1 MFFNNNDS
9 LDRYLRINNIKSPK
23 YSIGDIVYFHKIP
36 LRTYIMDTE
45 ELEDLN
51 KHSGL
56 KFKVVEKLY
65 LSFRKK
71 WLSLI
76 ILVDEKFLLNK
87 PTNFSFDAYVDDDD
101 IFKIIGYEP
110 KKRNKRVLENNIW
123 YPYRFKTEEEM
134 IKDYGE
140 NWREES
146 TNMIVS
152 WDDDVAEY
160 SQMDKMLGTVFPYT
174 EEELNL
180 PYYEDKRAILR
191 RYQFGN
197 DDWSIGWWMLTN
209 NEKINK
215 KPTYIPKS
223 IRRIIENNSNSYD
236 IFVFVSNNDIE
247 SKEIQL
253 NLYKHGFSW
262 GIDIRDEDGVR
273 YFNNDKVYLFAET
286 FNMEIQYLFEKDVRS
301 LKGNIN
307 SYIEQCISEGEKIL
321 PRIFNHND
329 SKYIE
334 CIIKHGRPSPIY
346 TPKKTN
352 KRLLEKKEN
361 ILYIFDFDD
370 TLFYSD
376 SFQDNIKHL
385 INEKIRPIDILN
397 KSLSDIGASI
407 KDLKYDNGRVYI
419 DVIDN
424 NIIIPINSD
433 WVRKK
438 ERLYLKQPDLYYLT
452 DEGLPN
458 NPNNKI
464 IELYKSVEN
473 KSIVTA
479 RKEKL
484 LHTVEKTLDKYGLEQ
499 PNYGIFMYPNRT
511 NKLPYVWKSDK
522 ILELYNTGNFDKIY
536 YYDDNIKL
544 LKKIKK
550 RLLNTNIDITYYKVM
565 KDKYRSINN
574 D

>member
-1 MFFNNNDS
+1 MFFNDNNS
-9 LDRYLRINNIKSPK
+9 IDRYLYLKPINAPK
-23 YSIGDIVYFHKIP
+23 YRIGDIVYFNHIP
-36 LRTYIMDTE
+36 LSRYLMDTE
-45 ELEDLN
+45 EIQEII
-51 KHSGL
+51 KYRGL
-56 KFKVVEKLY
+56 KFKIIKKLY
-65 LSFRKK
+65 FSSRER
-71 WLSLI
+71 WISLI
-76 ILVDEKFLLNK
+76 KLVDENFLLNK

-101 IFKIIGYEP
+101 IYKIIGYES
-110 KKRNKRVLENNIW
+110 KKRNKRILENDIW
-123 YPYRFKTEEEM
+123 YPYRFKTEDEM

-152 WDDDVAEY
+152 WDDYVAEY
-160 SQMDKMLGTVFPYT
+160 SEMDKMLGTVFPYT
-174 EEELNL
+174 KEELNL

-191 RYQFGN
+191 RYQYDN
-197 DDWSIGWWMLTN
+197 DDWSIGWWMLTDN
-209 NEKINK
+209 IKINK
-215 KPTYIPKS
+215 IPTYIPKNA
-223 IRRIIENNSNSYD
+223 RRIIENNNNSYD
-236 IFVFVSNNDIE
+236 IFVFVANNDRE

-253 NLYKHGFSW
+253 NLYKHGFNWNFGYNSDH
-262 GIDIRDEDGVR
+262 IKK
-273 YFNNDKVYLFAET
+273 FNNEVVYLFAET
-286 FNMEIQYLFEKDVRS
+286 FNMGIQFLPEKDVIS

-334 CIIKHGRPSPIY
+334 CIIKHGGPNPIY

-352 KRLLEKKEN
+352 KRILEKKEN
-361 ILYIFDFDD
+361 ILYVFDFDD

-376 SFQDNIKHL
+376 SFEDNIKHL
-385 INEKIRPIDILN
+385 INEKIKPIDILN
-397 KSLSDIGASI
+397 KSLIDIGANI
-407 KDLKYDNGRVYI
+407 KDLKYDNGRIYI
-419 DVIDN
+419 DNVDN
-424 NIIIPINSD
+424 NIIPSNSD

-438 ERLYLKQPDLYYLT
+438 ERLYLKKPDLYYLT

-458 NPNNKI
+458 NPNDNI
-464 IELYKSVEN
+464 VDIYKSVDN

-484 LHTVEKTLDKYGLEQ
+484 LHTVKDTLNKYGLEQ
-499 PNYGIFMYPNRT
+499 PNYGIFMYPNKT
-511 NKLPYVWKSDK
+511 NKLPYEWKSDK

-550 RLLNTNIDITYYKVM
+550 RLSKTNINIFYYKVM
-565 KDKYRSINN
+565 KNKYRLINN

>member
-1 MFFNNNDS
+1 M
-9 LDRYLRINNIKSPK
+9 
-23 YSIGDIVYFHKIP
+23 
-36 LRTYIMDTE
+36 
-45 ELEDLN
+45 
-51 KHSGL
+51 
-56 KFKVVEKLY
+56 
-65 LSFRKK
+65 
-71 WLSLI
+71 
-76 ILVDEKFLLNK
+76 
-87 PTNFSFDAYVDDDD
+87 
-101 IFKIIGYEP
+101 
-110 KKRNKRVLENNIW
+110 
-123 YPYRFKTEEEM
+123 
-134 IKDYGE
+134 
-140 NWREES
+140 
-146 TNMIVS
+146 
-152 WDDDVAEY
+152 
-160 SQMDKMLGTVFPYT
+160 
-174 EEELNL
+174 
-180 PYYEDKRAILR
+180 
-191 RYQFGN
+191 
-197 DDWSIGWWMLTN
+197 
-209 NEKINK
+209 
-215 KPTYIPKS
+215 
-223 IRRIIENNSNSYD
+223 
-236 IFVFVSNNDIE
+236 
-247 SKEIQL
+247 
-253 NLYKHGFSW
+253 
-262 GIDIRDEDGVR
+262 
-273 YFNNDKVYLFAET
+273 
-286 FNMEIQYLFEKDVRS
+286 
-301 LKGNIN
+301 
-307 SYIEQCISEGEKIL
+307 
-321 PRIFNHND
+321 
-329 SKYIE
+329 
-334 CIIKHGRPSPIY
+334 
-346 TPKKTN
+346 
-352 KRLLEKKEN
+352 
-361 ILYIFDFDD
+361 YIFDFDD

-511 NKLPYVWKSDK
+511 NKLPYEWKSDK